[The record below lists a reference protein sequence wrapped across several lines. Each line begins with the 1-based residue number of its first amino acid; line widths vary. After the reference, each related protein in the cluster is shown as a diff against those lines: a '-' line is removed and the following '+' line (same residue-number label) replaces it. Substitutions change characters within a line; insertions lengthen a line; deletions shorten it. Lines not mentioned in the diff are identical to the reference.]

1 MDSSGSDSRTS
12 SDPESPDS
20 EEDKL
25 SLHTG
30 VIQQGDLQAPATDV
44 PEMSSQV
51 HAMDTDLE
59 PLSHN
64 VTQRDFAGD
73 DYPMSSSKKRKL

>member
-1 MDSSGSDSRTS
+1 MDSSASDSRTS

-25 SLHTG
+25 SLQTG

-44 PEMSSQV
+44 TEMSSQV
-51 HAMDTDLE
+51 QAMDTDLE
-59 PLSHN
+59 HLSHH
-64 VTQRDFAGD
+64 VAQRDSVGD